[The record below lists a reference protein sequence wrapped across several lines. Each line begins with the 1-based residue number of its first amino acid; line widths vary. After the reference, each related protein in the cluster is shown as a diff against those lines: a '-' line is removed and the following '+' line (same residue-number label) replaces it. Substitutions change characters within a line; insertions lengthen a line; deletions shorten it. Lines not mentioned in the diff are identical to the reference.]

1 MQNQSFFRLI
11 FASSAQLEVLDTE
24 QLFTYLLT
32 CVETNITYY
41 FAIFLDKIHK
51 LLKSQKKVLITRSL
65 CLLLTWECQP
75 RSDNL

>member
-11 FASSAQLEVLDTE
+11 FASSAQLEMLDTE

-51 LLKSQKKVLITRSL
+51 LLKSKKKSINYKVIMSL
-65 CLLLTWECQP
+65 T
-75 RSDNL
+75 NLGVSAKIW